1 MNKIVID
8 KEDYIELNN
17 ENVIL
22 DIKVDKIVI
31 DIKGQVLIN
40 EINILDKENI
50 NIEIRLNP
58 YSSLIY
64 NRFMIHNTINNNIK
78 IIQDN
83 NSNLIFNYSL
93 VANNECNLDI
103 LSELDGNSNQ
113 TEINVKA
120 VTLNKGKVIV
130 KTSALVK
137 ERIKDNDLLE
147 SIKVLLFNNE
157 ESIIIP
163 DLLVSSNEVLVN
175 HAATL
180 SSVNEDE
187 LQYLMGKGLSID
199 SAKNLI
205 KNGFL
210 ISNLIINEELKSK
223 IQGLLDGGE

>member
-64 NRFMIHNTINNNIK
+64 NRFMIHNTVNNNIK

-157 ESIIIP
+157 ESVIIP

>member
-22 DIKVDKIVI
+22 DIKVDKLVI
-31 DIKGQVLIN
+31 NIKGQVLIN

-58 YSSLIY
+58 DSSLIY

-93 VANNECNLDI
+93 VANLECNLDI
-103 LSELDGNSNQ
+103 LSELDGNSNK

-120 VTLNKGKVIV
+120 VTLNKGKVII
-130 KTSALVK
+130 KTSALVT
-137 ERIKDNDLLE
+137 EHIKDNDLLE

-157 ESIIIP
+157 ESVIIP

-180 SSVNEDE
+180 SSVNEEE